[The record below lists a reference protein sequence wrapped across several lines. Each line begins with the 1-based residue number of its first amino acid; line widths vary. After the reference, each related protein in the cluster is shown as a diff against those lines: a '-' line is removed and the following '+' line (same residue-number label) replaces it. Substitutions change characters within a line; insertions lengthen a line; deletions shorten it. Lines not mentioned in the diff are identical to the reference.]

1 MFEYFRMPVPVTEL
15 IKRTAREIVDDD
27 CLGLAAQLAFYF
39 VLAVFPALLFLV
51 ALLGFLPA
59 QGALDNMIAGLA
71 SVAPDEVI
79 QIIRS
84 QRDQLTSHGS
94 GSILTIGILG
104 ALWSSSAAVMAMVD
118 TLNRAY
124 DIEEG
129 RPWWKV
135 RLLAI
140 GLTAALA
147 VFLLIAFTLI
157 VAGPA
162 IAAWLD
168 GLMGGGVFVTLWRIV
183 YWPFAFLMV
192 VVAIDLIYYFAP
204 DADSEWVWISPGS
217 LLATLL
223 WVGAS
228 VGFRFYIGRFGTYN
242 ATYGTIGAAIV
253 LMLWFYLTGFSILT
267 GAELNAEID
276 HALPVP
282 SAERQRP
289 GVRKK
294 IGRALQRAL
303 LNTPQR

>member
-1 MFEYFRMPVPVTEL
+1 MFEYFRMPVPFTEL
-15 IKRTAREIVDDD
+15 IKRTAREIVDDN

-39 VLAVFPALLFLV
+39 FLAVFPALLFLV
-51 ALLGFLPA
+51 ALVGFLPS
-59 QGALDNMIAGLA
+59 QRALDNMIAGLA
-71 SVAPDEVI
+71 SVAPGEVI

-84 QRDQLTSHGS
+84 QRDQLTSRGS
-94 GSILTIGILG
+94 GSLLTIGILG
-104 ALWSSSAAVMAMVD
+104 ALWSSSAAVMAIVD

-140 GLTAALA
+140 GLTVALA

-162 IAAWLD
+162 IAEWLD
-168 GLMGGGVFVTLWRIV
+168 GLLGGGIFVTVWRVV
-183 YWPFAFLMV
+183 YWPFVFLMV
-192 VVAIDLIYYFAP
+192 VVVIDLVYCFAP

-242 ATYGTIGAAIV
+242 ATYGTIGAVIV
-253 LMLWFYLTGFSILT
+253 LLLWFYLTGFSILM

-276 HALPVP
+276 HARPVP
-282 SAERQRP
+282 SAERHRP

-294 IGRALQRAL
+294 VGRALQRAL
-303 LNTPQR
+303 LKTPRN